1 MSATKLTTA
10 RLELHPLDA
19 ERDAHALHAIR
30 SDRRVWSTMGDS
42 QPPGNDAPDRLP
54 RRDGAHAAGR

>member
-19 ERDAHALHAIR
+19 ERDTDALHAVR
-30 SDRRVWSTMGDS
+30 THRRVWSGVGDS
-42 QPPGNDAPDRLP
+42 EPP
-54 RRDGAHAAGR
+54 AAE